1 MLSEMP
7 AIVTT
12 SQNTAHAGPPPD
24 VTGPWHLNGAM
35 KHDDALQLRLSAET
49 KAMLD
54 DLRRAEADLP
64 SRSEMIRRL
73 NDANGVLSHGL
84 LDVARDLPFPAKRFT
99 GFARVSCRSALI
111 VSRRDAVMA
120 MTARD
125 GRPVFRNTDFA
136 RASMLV
142 VGER

>member
-1 MLSEMP
+1 
-7 AIVTT
+7 
-12 SQNTAHAGPPPD
+12 
-24 VTGPWHLNGAM
+24 M

-84 LDVARDLPFPAKRFT
+84 LDVARDLPFPVKRFT

-142 VGER
+142 VPQR